1 MKSLGRLKESDH
13 AACIVASS
21 ISVELDYSK
30 VRTYWKQ
37 ATPLILG
44 PYMTDGFGF
53 PASGGRSELAT
64 P

>member
-1 MKSLGRLKESDH
+1 MTAPGRLKESDH
-13 AACIVASS
+13 AAGIVASA
-21 ISVELDYSK
+21 ISNKLDYSK

-37 ATPLILG
+37 ATPSILG